1 MRWSILYSAKPKEDL
16 QSILEYI
23 SDGLFEPDTAA
34 KQIRTIMG
42 EISSLNEMPMRYRLY
57 EVEPWAS
64 RGMRIFP
71 IGKYVVLYQ
80 PDESASVVNIV
91 RIMYGGRNIAEQLG
105 E

>member
-1 MRWSILYSAKPKEDL
+1 MRWSILYSAKAKEDL
-16 QSILEYI
+16 QSIFEYI
-23 SDGLFEPDTAA
+23 SDALFEPDTAA

-57 EVEPWAS
+57 EVEPWDS

-80 PDESASVVNIV
+80 PDESVSVVNIV
-91 RIMYGGRNIAEQLG
+91 RIMYGGRNISKQLG